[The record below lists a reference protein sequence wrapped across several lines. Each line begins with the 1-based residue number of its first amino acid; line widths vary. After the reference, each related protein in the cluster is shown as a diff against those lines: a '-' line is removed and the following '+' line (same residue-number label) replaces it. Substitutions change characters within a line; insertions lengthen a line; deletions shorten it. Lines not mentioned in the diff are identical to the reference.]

1 MMNDETLWHKCRPPF
16 WSIFWK
22 APGPDGRFRIN
33 DTGQL
38 WRRRVDGKWQYRQD
52 DPTWEDTA
60 GQIW

>member
-1 MMNDETLWHKCRPPF
+1 MNDETLWHKCRPPF
-16 WSIFWK
+16 WSHFWK
-22 APGPDGRFRIN
+22 LPGPDGRFHLN
-33 DTGQL
+33 AAGQL